1 MKESISMTWL
11 SDMTFE
17 ADVNG
22 HKVYVDSAPEHGGK
36 NFGPRPKPLMMV
48 ALGGCTGMDVV
59 SILGKMRINFDALNI
74 KVEGDLTEEHPKHFE
89 RMKIIYEFSGE
100 GLVIDKLQKA
110 VELSRE
116 KYCGVMANYKESMD
130 IEIEIRIV

>member
-36 NFGPRPKPLMMV
+36 NLGPRPKPLMMV

-59 SILGKMRINFDALNI
+59 SILGKMRIKFDALNI
-74 KVEGDLTEEHPKHFE
+74 RVEGDLTEEHPKHFE

-116 KYCGVMANYKESMD
+116 KYCGVIANYKESMD